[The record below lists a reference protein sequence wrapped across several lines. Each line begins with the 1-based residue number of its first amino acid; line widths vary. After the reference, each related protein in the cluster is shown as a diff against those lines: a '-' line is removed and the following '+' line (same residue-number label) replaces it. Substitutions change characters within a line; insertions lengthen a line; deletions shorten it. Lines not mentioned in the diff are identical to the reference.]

1 MTEEELKIFRIVASV
16 LAIAIA
22 VIGHEIMHGWV
33 AYRYGDTLAKSKGR
47 LSINPLVHIDPVG
60 TILVP
65 VLLYFSGAP
74 FLFGWAKPVPIN
86 ASKVMQKGGYGAMI
100 AVSLAGVTFNLVLAF
115 LLATIFP
122 LFSHPSG
129 PVSAFMYLFIAQSIV
144 INVVL
149 GVFNLIPVPP
159 LDGSQVL
166 LYFSAKMNWQG
177 VVKFIEKIFPYGM
190 IFIVIL
196 VATPLSNILFAPVG
210 WILKLIMPIGS

>member
-1 MTEEELKIFRIVASV
+1 LSNQELHILQIIATI

-22 VIGHEIMHGWV
+22 VIGHEIMHGWI
-33 AYRYGDTLAKSKGR
+33 AYRYGDDLAKSRGR

-65 VLLYFSGAP
+65 ALLYFSGTG

-86 ASKVMQKGGYGAMI
+86 AAKVIQKGGYGAMI
-100 AVSLAGVTFNLVLAF
+100 AVALAGVTFNFILAI

-122 LFSHPSG
+122 LFAHPD
-129 PVSAFMYLFIAQSIV
+129 SAFGAFIYLFITQSIV

-159 LDGSQVL
+159 LDGSQVVL
-166 LYFSAKMNWQG
+166 NFAAKMKWHG
-177 VVKFIEKIFPYGM
+177 VVKFMEKIFPYGM
-190 IFIVIL
+190 VFILLI
-196 VATPLSNILFAPVG
+196 VATPIGDILFAPIG
-210 WILKLIMPIGS
+210 WILKLIMPN

>member
-1 MTEEELKIFRIVASV
+1 MTKEELEIYRIVASI

-33 AYRYGDTLAKSKGR
+33 AYRYGDDLAKSRGR

-65 VLLYFSGAP
+65 AMLYLSGAP

-86 ASKVMQKGGYGAMI
+86 ASLVIRNGGHGAMI
-100 AVSLAGVTFNLVLAF
+100 AVALGGVTFNFLFAI
-115 LLATIFP
+115 LLATLFP
-122 LFSHPSG
+122 LFSHPQDVFG
-129 PVSAFMYLFIAQSIV
+129 AFMYLFIMQSII

-166 LYFSAKMNWQG
+166 LHFAAQMKWRR
-177 VVKFIEKIFPYGM
+177 VVAFIEKIFPYGM
-190 IFIVIL
+190 IFIIL
-196 VATPLSNILFAPVG
+196 IVATPIGDLLFAPVG
-210 WILKLIMPIGS
+210 WILQAIM

>member
-1 MTEEELKIFRIVASV
+1 MTELDIYRIIASV

-33 AYRYGDTLAKSKGR
+33 AYRYGDTLAKSRGR

-60 TILVP
+60 TILIP
-65 VLLYFSGAP
+65 ALLYFSGAP

-86 ASKVMQKGGYGAMI
+86 ANVVIRNGGHGAMI
-100 AVSLAGVTFNLVLAF
+100 AVALAGVTFNFLLAI

-122 LFSHPSG
+122 LFSHPQSAFG
-129 PVSAFMYLFIAQSIV
+129 AFMYLFIMQSIV

-149 GVFNLIPVPP
+149 GVFNLLPVPP

-166 LYFSAKMNWQG
+166 LHFAAKMGWRN
-177 VVKFIEKIFPYGM
+177 VVTFIKKIFPYGM
-190 IFIVIL
+190 IFIVLIL
-196 VATPLSNILFAPVG
+196 ATPIGDLIFAPVG
-210 WILKLIMPIGS
+210 WILQAIM